1 MSFDGIKWQPHARVD
16 KYSPEVV
23 SDLSELLG
31 SETTSADLTRMSI
44 TPNRVTEVDGNLL
57 TTVGLSRITSLIV
70 GAGGTAFSNGNA
82 VIGVGTS
89 STGEVVGNTA
99 LGGDGNASTAR
110 YNACDATYP
119 SASNGVITAVATFD
133 SGEANFAWNEWC
145 WGVVPAT
152 ITEGATF
159 ASLSS
164 TGTAEVMLNR
174 KTATMGTKASGGV
187 WVFTTTVTL
196 S

>member
-1 MSFDGIKWQPHARVD
+1 MSQFDGIKWQPHAHID

-23 SDLSELLG
+23 RELTEFLG
-31 SETTSADLTRMSI
+31 YTPTSADFKRFSVD
-44 TPNRVTEVDGNLL
+44 PRAVTEVEGNLL
-57 TTVGLSRITSLIV
+57 TTAGLSRITSLII
-70 GAGGTAFSNGNA
+70 GGGGTAFSNTNA
-82 VIGVGTS
+82 AIGVGTS

-119 SASNGVITAVATFD
+119 SAVNGVITAVATYD
-133 SGEANFAWNEWC
+133 TGEANFAWNEWC
-145 WGVVPAT
+145 WVIAPAT
-152 ITEGATF
+152 ITEGATL

-164 TGTAEVMLNR
+164 GSEVMLNR
-174 KTATMGTKASGGV
+174 KTASMGTKASGAT